1 MLLFLIECKINTLTL
16 KPKDVL
22 KFNPIPLQLLS
33 PQLAFIRI
41 VKKFAWPLQPFATNR
56 GIHVVLC
63 HSQRSGRVNKLDV
76 APPCGS
82 HNTGMAYLPAAF
94 AGGKEDHIALLQV
107 MDRYLFAYFTL
118 LSRSPGQVDACTLE
132 RKIDQGGAIH
142 PRARSA
148 PITVGRTSKGFGR
161 FHYLVDPLTPDFSGG

>member
-1 MLLFLIECKINTLTL
+1 
-16 KPKDVL
+16 
-22 KFNPIPLQLLS
+22 
-33 PQLAFIRI
+33 
-41 VKKFAWPLQPFATNR
+41 
-56 GIHVVLC
+56 
-63 HSQRSGRVNKLDV
+63 
-76 APPCGS
+76 
-82 HNTGMAYLPAAF
+82 MAYLPAAF

-161 FHYLVDPLTPDFSGG
+161 FHYLVDPLTPDFSGGRTRGKLDDDKKEKKIKKRPMIQFAHSNTHTIT

>member
-56 GIHVVLC
+56 G
-63 HSQRSGRVNKLDV
+63 
-76 APPCGS
+76 
-82 HNTGMAYLPAAF
+82 NTCCPLSLP
-94 AGGKEDHIALLQV
+94 KKWKSE
-107 MDRYLFAYFTL
+107 
-118 LSRSPGQVDACTLE
+118 
-132 RKIDQGGAIH
+132 
-142 PRARSA
+142 
-148 PITVGRTSKGFGR
+148 
-161 FHYLVDPLTPDFSGG
+161 